1 MLSHKKSQIETH
13 LEPLVGLLS
22 KVNPNVLTLI
32 GSIPP
37 LLFFVF
43 VIYKMYFLAFIA
55 LLGSAV
61 DLLDGMVARKYN
73 KVTNFGGFFDSIIDR
88 VGDFLYITAFS
99 FSGIVRWE
107 IAAPLLLFSFMTSY
121 IRSRAGLAA
130 NSHMEFAVG
139 LIERPERLLFIFL
152 SLLLFT
158 IFPEISLNGLN
169 LAELAFL
176 LLTFLSF
183 VTVIQRTIHAYKKL

>member
-1 MLSHKKSQIETH
+1 MLSHKKSQIETY
-13 LEPLVGLLS
+13 LEPLAGLLS

-55 LLGSAV
+55 LMGSAV

-88 VGDFLYITAFS
+88 LGDFLYITAFS

-107 IAAPLLLFSFMTSY
+107 IVAPLLLFSFMTSY

-130 NSHMEFAVG
+130 KSHMEFAIG

-152 SLLLFT
+152 SLLLYI
-158 IFPEISLNGLN
+158 IFPEVILSGLN
-169 LAELAFL
+169 IAESAFL
-176 LLTFLSF
+176 LLTILSF

>member
-1 MLSHKKSQIETH
+1 MLSYKKSQIETH
-13 LEPLVGLLS
+13 LEPLARLFS

-43 VIYKMYFLAFIA
+43 VIYKMYFLAFFA

-139 LIERPERLLFIFL
+139 LIERPERLIFIFL

-158 IFPEISLNGLN
+158 IFPEVSLNGLN